1 MVVAD
6 LTMMPDGQNRRPP
19 GSLVGSLMNPALRLV
34 SDRLP
39 QVQES
44 ARELYERDEVF
55 REMCDEY
62 QLCHETQA
70 RMVGAVGR
78 AAAVREE
85 YVALGLRLEAEM
97 LRYLAEHAE
106 L

>member
-1 MVVAD
+1 
-6 LTMMPDGQNRRPP
+6 MPDGSTRFPA
-19 GSLVGSLMNPALRLV
+19 GSFVGSLMNPALKLV
-34 SDRLP
+34 TERLP
-39 QVQES
+39 QVREC

-62 QLCHETQA
+62 QLCHVTQV

-78 AAAVREE
+78 AAGVREE
-85 YVALGLRLEAEM
+85 YVALGLRLEAEL
-97 LRYLAEHAE
+97 LRYLAEHAD

>member
-1 MVVAD
+1 
-6 LTMMPDGQNRRPP
+6 MPDGSTRFPA
-19 GSLVGSLMNPALRLV
+19 GSVVGSLMNPALRLV
-34 SDRLP
+34 TERLP
-39 QVQES
+39 QVREC
-44 ARELYERDEVF
+44 AREVYESDEVF

-78 AAAVREE
+78 AAGVREE
-85 YVALGLRLEAEM
+85 YVALGLRLEAEL
-97 LRYLAEHAE
+97 LRYLAEHAD